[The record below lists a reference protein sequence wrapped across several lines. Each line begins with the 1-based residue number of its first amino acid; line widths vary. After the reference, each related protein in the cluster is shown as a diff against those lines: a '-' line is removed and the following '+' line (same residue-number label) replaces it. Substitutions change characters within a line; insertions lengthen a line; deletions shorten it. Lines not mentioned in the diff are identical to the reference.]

1 MSKAPNASTF
11 SSVGVSIVFHGI
23 LLFGL
28 FLIKQSLEDQQ
39 EEIVVES
46 VLNED
51 RIEEEYTQTLE
62 LNPTPADSMNTIAGG
77 AVTGA
82 VGAAASPV
90 SAATQ
95 NVEIDKMLEDPQIEV
110 NPGDIT
116 RPGAGEVAMDLGEG
130 EVSGEIGAIVEGYGD
145 ALSRLTQELV
155 RIMRDQKVLV
165 VWLFDQSD
173 SMKDDQKEIAANFH
187 QVYEELGLVQKQD
200 EKIRIQDEVLHTVIG
215 AFGQGVNY
223 LTPEPTTDVKK
234 IREAIDKI
242 KIDESGEENL
252 AKAMVQTMEQY
263 GTRALRQKRR
273 LIIVVVSDESGDDG
287 MGVEEVISRA
297 KKIKSPIYI
306 LGREATFGYPYA
318 RIKWQDPKYKL
329 WHWLQIR
336 RGPETSF
343 PECLQWDGLHQ
354 RWDAFKSG
362 FGPYEQVR
370 ICKESGGIFF
380 VLPGEEEDLTGAG
393 ANDKRKFDFLD
404 MKRYTPLLLPRRTY
418 AAERQKS
425 QFRKTIFDVIARL
438 NPNKDAVD
446 KGLLPLYDPNLNIR
460 QHHYPLS
467 PAEFRQQ
474 AAKEVQKAARAMS
487 LLNTGI
493 EMLEGIQSLRAKEDS
508 DRWRAAYDLAY
519 AECLA
524 YRVRLFQYL
533 LAMDAHANN
542 MPEPKSKK
550 HNRWDVGRTPKMLVA
565 DEEQFQRLKS
575 AFNLKMDREEYLE
588 YVKDQETFAREMYAN
603 VIQNH
608 PGTPWDRRAAY
619 EISKGFG
626 MHFYSVFRDPNYD
639 KLDIKKPKP

>member
-28 FLIKQSLEDQQ
+28 FLIKQSLDDQQ

-51 RIEEEYTQTLE
+51 RTEEEYTQELE
-62 LNPTPADSMNTIAGG
+62 LNPTPADSMNVVAGG

-95 NVEIDKMLEDPQIEV
+95 NVEIDKLLEDPQIEV

-116 RPGAGEVAMDLGEG
+116 RPGEGEVAMDLGEG
-130 EVSGEIGAIVEGYGD
+130 EVTGEIGAIVEGYGA
-145 ALSRLTQELV
+145 ALSRLTQELT
-155 RIMRDQKVLV
+155 RIMREQKVLV

-200 EKIRIQDEVLHTVIG
+200 EKIRAQDEVLHTVIG
-215 AFGQGVNY
+215 AFGQNVSY

-242 KIDESGEENL
+242 KIDESGFENL
-252 AKAMVQTMEQY
+252 SQAVVQTMEQY
-263 GTRALRQKRR
+263 GPRAVRQKRR
-273 LIIVVVSDESGDDG
+273 LVVVVVSDESGDDG
-287 MGVEEVISRA
+287 MGVEEIVARA

-318 RIKWQDPKYKL
+318 RIRWQDPKYNL

-336 RGPETSF
+336 RGPETAF
-343 PECLQWDGLHQ
+343 PECLQWDGLHS

-404 MKRYTPLLLPRRTY
+404 MKRYTPLLLPRREY
-418 AAERQKS
+418 AAERQRS
-425 QFRKTIFDVIARL
+425 DFRKTIFDVIARL
-438 NPNKDAVD
+438 NPNKDAVE
-446 KGLLPLYDPNLNIR
+446 KGLLPAYDPNLNIR
-460 QHHYPLS
+460 EHWYPLDV
-467 PAEFRQQ
+467 AGFRQE
-474 AAKEVQKAARAMS
+474 AAKEVQKAARAMA

-493 EMLEGIQSLRAKEDS
+493 GLLEGVQKLRAKEDS

-542 MPEPKSKK
+542 MPEPAKK
-550 HNRWDVGRTPKMLVA
+550 NHNRWNVGRTPKMIVA
-565 DEEQFQRLKS
+565 DDAQFKRLKA
-575 AFNLKMDREEYLE
+575 AFGLSMEREEYLK
-588 YVKDQETFAREMYAN
+588 YVEEQETFAREMYAD
-603 VIQNH
+603 VIKNH
-608 PGTPWDRRAAY
+608 PGTPWERRAEY
-619 EISKGFG
+619 ELKRGFG
-626 MHFYSVFRDPNYD
+626 MRFYSVFRDPNYD
-639 KLDIKKPKP
+639 KLDIKLPKP